1 MRDEFLS
8 WVRNLPSVDE
18 NWKYGLVLMGFLT
31 EYLLDKQM
39 EIKGSRSFW
48 KNLENLRMTWE
59 HVLKLLPAL
68 KIGLEEVEVFDQ
80 PLVKKI
86 FAEIASA
93 LLQSS
98 KPKVSVGELNF
109 YIASGMG
116 LYHKHKDLL
125 HAELY
130 DPSELPN
137 LIANLWDDAPSFL
150 DPSS

>member
-1 MRDEFLS
+1 MRAEFLS
-8 WVRNLPSVDE
+8 WVRNLPNVDE

-48 KNLENLRMTWE
+48 KNLENLRMNWE

-68 KIGLEEVEVFDQ
+68 KIGLEEVEAFDQ
-80 PLVKKI
+80 PLVKEI

-93 LLQSS
+93 LLQST
-98 KPKVSVGELNF
+98 KPKAGLGELNF

-116 LYHKHKDLL
+116 LYHKYKDLL
-125 HAELY
+125 HAELHDLSDISSFS
-130 DPSELPN
+130 DPSGDIL
-137 LIANLWDDAPSFL
+137 FFM
-150 DPSS
+150 DPS

>member
-1 MRDEFLS
+1 MRAGFLA
-8 WVRNLPSVDE
+8 WVRNLPNVDE

-39 EIKGSRSFW
+39 RRKGSKPFLKR
-48 KNLENLRMTWE
+48 LENLRMTWE
-59 HVLKLLPAL
+59 NVPKLLLALKL
-68 KIGLEEVEVFDQ
+68 GLEEVDAFEKEM
-80 PLVKKI
+80 VKEI